1 MAKKRKTRRQKRTLI
16 ACLLSALV
24 PGTGHLYLG
33 LIQKGISFMLTILL
47 VIEALLYFS
56 STGIQ
61 INVPLLILLG
71 LTIPVIYFYS
81 VYDVLQATDRVNERR
96 RAAERDMYNWRK
108 SMTFGLL
115 LLGEGA
121 LLLVLHG
128 RPIWFRQLIEQY
140 GRETAAVALVALG
153 VIFAAVQAAGVRR
166 AARHSRAAVP
176 AAPPGVEPDVE
187 AEVPQE
193 ADVPTEAAGQKEGTP

>member
-1 MAKKRKTRRQKRTLI
+1 MDKKRKTKRQKRIAI

-61 INVPLLILLG
+61 INVPLLVLLG
-71 LTIPVIYFYS
+71 LSVPVIYFYS
-81 VYDVLQATDRVNERR
+81 VYDVLQATDRVNERH
-96 RAAERDMYNWRK
+96 RAAERALHNWRT
-108 SMTFGLL
+108 SMTFALL

-121 LLLVLHG
+121 LLLVLHS
-128 RPIWFRQLIEQY
+128 RPVWFRQLIEQY
-140 GRETAAVALVALG
+140 GRETAAVALVLTG
-153 VIFAAVQAAGVRR
+153 IVFAAFQVAGLRQAVQQ
-166 AARHSRAAVP
+166 SRMS
-176 AAPPGVEPDVE
+176 DH
-187 AEVPQE
+187 PQS
-193 ADVPTEAAGQKEGTP
+193 EAAGKRRESHES